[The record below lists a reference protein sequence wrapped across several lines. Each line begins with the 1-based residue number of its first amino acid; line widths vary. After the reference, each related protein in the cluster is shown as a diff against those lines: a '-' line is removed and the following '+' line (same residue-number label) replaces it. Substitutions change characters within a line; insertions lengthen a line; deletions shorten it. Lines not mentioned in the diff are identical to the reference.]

1 MEDVKAASIGDDPL
15 CVRAMRMARRPQ
27 QVLDIP
33 YFCIGLWKI
42 FQKHFSA
49 SNYIKKNLKTN

>member
-1 MEDVKAASIGDDPL
+1 MEDVKATSIGDDPL

-27 QVLDIP
+27 RVLDIP

-42 FQKHFSA
+42 FQKHFSV
-49 SNYIKKNLKTN
+49 STDIKKNSKTN